1 MALSLEPLN
10 FCTAHFYVLFFI
22 FTLGQEFFAEEYHL
36 NYKIANCH
44 VPYIA
49 LIDGITMGGGV
60 GLSVH
65 GMERVCTEKT
75 VFAMPET
82 AIGMISTI

>member
-1 MALSLEPLN
+1 MILLGGKA
-10 FCTAHFYVLFFI
+10 FCAGGDIKSVTDSAKEGSNLYK
-22 FTLGQEFFAEEYHL
+22 EFFKREYFL
-36 NYKIANCH
+36 NNLIGTLT

-65 GMERVCTEKT
+65 GPYRVATERTM
-75 VFAMPET
+75 FAMPET
-82 AIGMISTI
+82 AIGE